1 MALALGI
8 GGADPLGRAVRFKM
22 FETFQPPIPD
32 AVFEIVGV
40 VADARNHGL
49 QDATDPEAFLPYTVT
64 SAFQRTVLV
73 RTAGAPEAM
82 AQTLRREVWA
92 VDRGVA
98 LTMTGAVTDYL
109 RRFSYAEPRLALL
122 ILGAERADVLRMV
135 LGMGVAPHDPLT
147 LAVVSAVVAL
157 AGAAACLF
165 PARRATRVD
174 PMIALRYE

>member
-1 MALALGI
+1 M
-8 GGADPLGRAVRFKM
+8 
-22 FETFQPPIPD
+22 
-32 AVFEIVGV
+32 
-40 VADARNHGL
+40 
-49 QDATDPEAFLPYTVT
+49 
-64 SAFQRTVLV
+64 